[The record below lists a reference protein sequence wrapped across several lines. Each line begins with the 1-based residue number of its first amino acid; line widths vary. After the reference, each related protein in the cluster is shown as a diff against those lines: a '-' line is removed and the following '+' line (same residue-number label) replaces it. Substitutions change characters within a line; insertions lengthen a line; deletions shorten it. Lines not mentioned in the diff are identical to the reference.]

1 MTVTKFTAWKGENW
15 FVSDFCKLIKR
26 MGIWRKY
33 IYLLL
38 LRSPFDAVRTWVL
51 ANLLKAV
58 FICLETNNSGT
69 LPKIC
74 VVYGLFCGGLF
85 IYNGIIWS
93 NYAAFSAKI
102 EVRIQTK
109 MFNKILRLPL
119 KRINSRFSGEWITR
133 LNSDIQAAFMMM
145 NGPLNIPHLIVAV
158 INTILSSL
166 LMIKSSPLFLGM
178 TWMFIALQLFANYNT
193 VIKAVPKL
201 KEESQNAMSENTSA
215 IKPFIT
221 EADTILLYDAGELMM
236 KNCDDTSRKLMNTNM
251 KIHVRNALSDACMRL
266 FGIGG
271 YLMILFMGYGF
282 ISKGVMAFS
291 DLIYCFQIRGSVMAG
306 MFMLITCINNLKT
319 NSVCVKRIND
329 IFEE

>member
-1 MTVTKFTAWKGENW
+1 M
-15 FVSDFCKLIKR
+15 SDFCKLIKR

-33 IYLLL
+33 IFLLL

-58 FICLETNNSGT
+58 FICLETNNSET
-69 LPKIC
+69 LPEIC

-93 NYAAFSAKI
+93 NYAAFSAKT
-102 EVRIQTK
+102 EVWLQKK
-109 MFNKILRLPL
+109 MFNKILGLPL

-145 NGPLNIPHLIVAV
+145 NGPMNIPHLVVAI
-158 INTILSSL
+158 INTILSSF
-166 LMIKSSPLFLGM
+166 LMLKSSPLFLGM
-178 TWMFIALQLFANYNT
+178 TWMFIAFQLFTNYNT
-193 VIKAVPKL
+193 VIKVVPKL

-215 IKPFIT
+215 IKPLIT
-221 EADTILLYDAGELMM
+221 DAETIRLYDAGELMM
-236 KNCDDTSRKLMNTNM
+236 KNCDDTSRKLLKTNM
-251 KIHVRNALSDACMRL
+251 KIHMRNALNDACMRL
-266 FGIGG
+266 LGIGG
-271 YLMILFMGYGF
+271 YLVIMFMGYGY
-282 ISKGVMAFS
+282 ISKGTMAFS

-306 MFMLITCINNLKT
+306 MFMLINCINNLKA

>member
-1 MTVTKFTAWKGENW
+1 M
-15 FVSDFCKLIKR
+15 SDFCKLIKR

-33 IYLLL
+33 IFLLL

-58 FICLETNNSGT
+58 FICLETNNSGR
-69 LPKIC
+69 LPEIC

-93 NYAAFSAKI
+93 NYAAFSAKT
-102 EVRIQTK
+102 EVWLQKK
-109 MFNKILRLPL
+109 MLNKILSLPL
-119 KRINSRFSGEWITR
+119 KRIDSRFSGEWITR

-145 NGPLNIPHLIVAV
+145 NGPMNIPHLVVAI
-158 INTILSSL
+158 INTILSSF
-166 LMIKSSPLFLGM
+166 LMMKSSPLFFGI
-178 TWMFIALQLFANYNT
+178 TWIFIVLQLFTDYNT

-215 IKPFIT
+215 IKPLIT
-221 EADTILLYDAGELMM
+221 DADTILLYDAGELLM
-236 KNCDDTSRKLMNTNM
+236 KNCEDTSRKLMKTNM
-251 KIHVRNALSDACMRL
+251 KIHMRNTLSDAGMRL
-266 FGIGG
+266 FGIWG
-271 YLMILFMGYGF
+271 YLMILFMGYEF
-282 ISKGVMAFS
+282 IYKGTKAFS

-306 MFMLITCINNLKT
+306 MFMLITCINNLKA

>member
-1 MTVTKFTAWKGENW
+1 M
-15 FVSDFCKLIKR
+15 SDFCKLIKR

-33 IYLLL
+33 VFLLL
-38 LRSPFDAVRTWVL
+38 LRAPFDAVRTWVL
-51 ANLLKAV
+51 ANLLKEV
-58 FICLETNNSGT
+58 FLCLETNNSGM
-69 LPKIC
+69 LPEIC
-74 VVYGLFCGGLF
+74 VVYGLLCGGLF

-93 NYAAFSAKI
+93 NYAEFAAKT
-102 EVRIQTK
+102 EVRLQKK
-109 MFNKILRLPL
+109 MFNKILSLPF
-119 KRINSRFSGEWITR
+119 KRITSRFSGEWITR

-145 NGPLNIPHLIVAV
+145 NGPMNIPHLAVAV
-158 INTILSSL
+158 INTIMSSF
-166 LMIKSSPLFLGM
+166 LMMKSSPLFLGM
-178 TWMFIALQLFANYNT
+178 TWLFITLQLLTNYNT

-215 IKPFIT
+215 IKPLIT
-221 EADTILLYDAGELMM
+221 DADTILLYDAGELMM

-251 KIHVRNALSDACMRL
+251 KIHMRNALNDAFMRL

-271 YLMILFMGYGF
+271 YIMILLMGFGF
-282 ISKGVMAFS
+282 ISRGTMEFS

-306 MFMLITCINNLKT
+306 IFMLITCINNLRT

>member
-1 MTVTKFTAWKGENW
+1 M
-15 FVSDFCKLIKR
+15 SDFCKLIKR

-33 IYLLL
+33 IFLLL

-58 FICLETNNSGT
+58 FICLETNNSET
-69 LPKIC
+69 LPEIC

-93 NYAAFSAKI
+93 NYAAFSAKT
-102 EVRIQTK
+102 EVWLQKK
-109 MFNKILRLPL
+109 MLNKILGLPL

-145 NGPLNIPHLIVAV
+145 NGPMNIPHLVVAI
-158 INTILSSL
+158 INTILSSF
-166 LMIKSSPLFLGM
+166 LMLKSSPLFLDM
-178 TWMFIALQLFANYNT
+178 TWIFIVLQLFTDYST

-215 IKPFIT
+215 IKPLIT
-221 EADTILLYDAGELMM
+221 DADTILLYDAGELMI
-236 KNCDDTSRKLMNTNM
+236 KNCNDTSRKLMKINM
-251 KIHVRNALSDACMRL
+251 KIHMRNALNDACMRL
-266 FGIGG
+266 LGIGG
-271 YLMILFMGYGF
+271 YLVIMFMGYGY
-282 ISKGVMAFS
+282 ISKGTMAFS

-306 MFMLITCINNLKT
+306 MFMLINCINNLKA